1 MKQILL
7 TVLLLTVFVFSFLA
21 NANAQLTATMLP
33 TNVSLNATLNQM
45 PDTRQSTEY
54 SCAAAC
60 MQAVA
65 RYWGRDI
72 AEQDIMELLNTN
84 EESGTYPDDILR
96 ASRELGLE
104 ANYKENLTLEE
115 IEASLK
121 DGVPVI
127 IDCQA
132 WRSVSEYNESW
143 ADEWDNGHWMVII
156 GIDEKNVYF
165 EDPYILGDRGF
176 MSRQEFVER
185 WHNPRGLD
193 ESDTV
198 KQIHLGIFVNGEKTP
213 STIGLKHVD

>member
-21 NANAQLTATMLP
+21 NAYAQPSATMQSP
-33 TNVSLNATLNQM
+33 NGSLNATLNQM

-84 EESGTYPDDILR
+84 EELGTYPDDILR

-176 MSRQEFVER
+176 MTRQEFLER

-198 KQIHLGIFVNGEKTP
+198 KQIHLGIFVKGEKTP
-213 STIGLKHVD
+213 STLGLKHVD